1 MVTPILI
8 QSFVLGMQHSFE
20 PDHVAAV
27 SVLTSEKESK
37 AKLLNVMW
45 KSSQW
50 ALGHS
55 ITLILLSI
63 GALLL
68 KSALP
73 FNISTIAEWAV
84 GPMMIWIGVSSLRL
98 AFKKSIPLIAPP
110 LNTGKKKPVVSRSLG
125 IGMLHGMAGTGGAC
139 TLALTMAADN
149 SYTALWIIILQ
160 SAGILLT
167 MTAYGYILSLSFSH
181 IAKRSKYFF
190 SYVIAGAG
198 VFSIAIGLW
207 ILAEQVL
214 GLQPPV

>member
-1 MVTPILI
+1 MFSPILV

-27 SVLTSEKESK
+27 SVLTSEKDSK
-37 AKLLNVMW
+37 AKLRNVMW
-45 KSSQW
+45 RSSQW

-55 ITLILLSI
+55 FTLILLSI

-73 FNISTIAEWAV
+73 SNISAIAEWVV
-84 GPMMIWIGVSSLRL
+84 GPMMIWIGISSLCL
-98 AFKKSIPLIAPP
+98 AFKKELPQAASPSTTEA
-110 LNTGKKKPVVSRSLG
+110 KSSVVSRSLG

-149 SYTALWIIILQ
+149 SYDALWIIIYQ

-167 MTAYGYILSLSFSH
+167 MTVYGYLLSLSFSH
-181 IAKRSKYFF
+181 IVKRSRSFF
-190 SYVIAGAG
+190 RYVIAGAG
-198 VFSIAIGLW
+198 MFSIGIGVWL
-207 ILAEQVL
+207 LTEQISGML
-214 GLQPPV
+214 

>member
-1 MVTPILI
+1 MVAPILI

-27 SVLTSEKESK
+27 SVLTSEKDSK
-37 AKLLNVMW
+37 AKLRNVMW

-73 FNISTIAEWAV
+73 FSISTVAEWAI
-84 GPMMIWIGVSSLRL
+84 GPMMIWIGISSLLL
-98 AFKKSIPLIAPP
+98 AFKPNVPRVIPPVNAEKKKSI
-110 LNTGKKKPVVSRSLG
+110 VSRSLG

-139 TLALTMAADN
+139 TVALTMAADN

-167 MTAYGYILSLSFSH
+167 MTAYGYLLSLSFSH
-181 IAKRSKYFF
+181 IVKRSRFF
-190 SYVIAGAG
+190 FRYIISGAG
-198 VFSIAIGLW
+198 VFSIAIGCW
-207 ILAEQVL
+207 VLAEQAMAIRY
-214 GLQPPV
+214 

>member
-1 MVTPILI
+1 MFSPILL
-8 QSFVLGMQHSFE
+8 QSFLLGMQHSFE
-20 PDHVAAV
+20 PDHIAAV

-37 AKLLNVMW
+37 VKLRNVMW

-73 FNISTIAEWAV
+73 FNISIVAEWAV
-84 GPMMIWIGVSSLRL
+84 GPMMIWIGTSSLFL
-98 AFKKSIPLIAPP
+98 AFKRKEPEIVAPVKAVRK
-110 LNTGKKKPVVSRSLG
+110 NSVVSRSLG

-149 SYTALWIIILQ
+149 SYTALWIIVLQ
-160 SAGILLT
+160 SIGILLT
-167 MTAYGYILSLSFSH
+167 MTVYGYFLSVSFSH
-181 IAKRSKYFF
+181 IAQRSRFF
-190 SYVIAGAG
+190 FKYVIAGAG
-198 VFSIAIGLW
+198 IFSIVIGIWVLT
-207 ILAEQVL
+207 EQINL
-214 GLQPPV
+214 Y

>member
-1 MVTPILI
+1 MVSPILI

-27 SVLTSEKESK
+27 SVLTSEKDSK
-37 AKLLNVMW
+37 AKLRSVMW

-73 FNISTIAEWAV
+73 FNISTVAEWAV
-84 GPMMIWIGVSSLRL
+84 GPMMIWIGISSLHL
-98 AFKKSIPLIAPP
+98 AFKRNVPRIAPP
-110 LNTGKKKPVVSRSLG
+110 VKAEKKGSVVSRSLG

-160 SAGILLT
+160 SVGILLT
-167 MTAYGYILSLSFSH
+167 MTVYGYFLSLSFSH
-181 IAKRSKYFF
+181 IAKRSRFF
-190 SYVIAGAG
+190 FRYIISGAG
-198 VFSIAIGLW
+198 VFSIVIGLW
-207 ILAEQVL
+207 VLAGQAM
-214 GLQPPV
+214 